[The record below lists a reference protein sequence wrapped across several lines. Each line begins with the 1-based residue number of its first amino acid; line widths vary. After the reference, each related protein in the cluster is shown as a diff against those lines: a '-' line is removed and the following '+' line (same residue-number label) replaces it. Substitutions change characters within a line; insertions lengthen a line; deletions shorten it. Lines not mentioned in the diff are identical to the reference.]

1 MNGARGTRHEAQGTR
16 HKAQG
21 ILLALALA
29 LAACGGTPVRE
40 SFYTLSSAGSAGA
53 AAPSSGPAIFVGPVS
68 VPESVDRRQMVLRT
82 GANQVEISEQYL
94 WAEPLK
100 SAIPRV
106 IGDTLSRELGTSRVL
121 TSRSGAALPVD
132 YRIAIEIQRFDSS
145 LDEGATVDA
154 VWTITAAQGGSR
166 RTGRTRATEPAASHD
181 PAALAAAH
189 SRALDRVGRE
199 IAAAL
204 RK

>member
-1 MNGARGTRHEAQGTR
+1 MKGTRA
-16 HKAQG
+16 
-21 ILLALALA
+21 ALFVVAATLT
-29 LAACGGTPVRE
+29 ACGGTPVRE
-40 SFYTLSSAGSAGA
+40 SFYTLSSPGTGA
-53 AAPSSGPAIFVGPVS
+53 AAQSTGPSLFVGPVS
-68 VPESVDRRQMVLRT
+68 VPESVDRQQMVLRT
-82 GANQVEISEQYL
+82 GANQVEISDQYL

-106 IGDTLSRELGTSRVL
+106 IAETLSRELGTPRVL

-132 YRIAIEIQRFDSS
+132 YRVAVEIQRFDSS

-154 VWTITAAQGGSR
+154 LWTVTATKGGAR
-166 RTGRTRATEPAASHD
+166 RTGRTRVTEPVASHD

-189 SRALDRVGRE
+189 SRALDRVGRD

-204 RK
+204 R